1 MLKIQNQITY
11 PIAQAATCGYRPP
24 TAHCLLPSVRGVALV
39 AVLAVLVVL
48 TILAASFSVMMNLEL
63 KQSTEQQN
71 SFQLDMLVESGME
84 HSKSLLMDA
93 SNVGQA
99 YHLSTTSNDKFSRWF
114 YVKDDSGKITGRY
127 RIKFEDEAGKVNINR
142 ARLPGNSKGFG
153 WDTGEVNLPRALGVP
168 PDIAKKV
175 IKYRYGPNRLPG
187 GRGDDDQNNVILMA
201 DGIDNNANG
210 IVDEEDEGLNDPG
223 EYKAN
228 NLSGD
233 DRKFSTINET
243 VSILLDSKKKLP
255 FSTISKLRNLIPTRA
270 TIYSTDEPGSP
281 TLNNKIAAD
290 INCLTARDCRKL
302 ITKANERKTFIPGGQ
317 KRAQLAANI
326 VDYRDENHV
335 LSTLGSTYGV
345 EAVCFNEVM
354 ANDES
359 VTHDLVYSR
368 LGLQNWQPDWKGQ
381 FGMEDNKRCI
391 YCPDLFFGCIPDSPS
406 PKAKGW
412 QVLDPRRAWR
422 VEFEDPN
429 LGKLKSQGGSHTI
442 TLPKAPGRKGNE
454 IQPGLF
460 RRGKSD
466 QKNALAVPERIPAK
480 NSGKDCY
487 SWPTGNENYPTA
499 WNQIDVFGNESQDDY
514 EDHCKEMLDVL
525 KKLGKAEKYRPKLD
539 KDYFKNSLAMVYVW
553 QKRDDAEKSSKAI
566 GCFKI
571 KNSDDNSITFE
582 NKSAFEGPTF
592 SDKINEAFGTDW
604 KTKYDLSLTINSW
617 ANSRSM
623 AWVPE
628 ANQRYLIRSRRP
640 RAGKYFKVIIGRP
653 PKSPDNVQTG
663 MLGYP
668 NELGC
673 SGRIGG
679 GFSEDKN
686 FKRRLWEYND
696 GKPVQT
702 QQDGWIDVLLTSAK
716 TGIEREEL
724 KGQTFFFIR
733 MQAPEVTEMYNASA
747 TPVSLANWR
756 VICNTGSKATEIGLI
771 RSTSYYDKKLRKK
784 ITTDNPVVDPG
795 GHFYLVNDLKLFD
808 YWYGSGNGEWGSSPK
823 EEIPV
828 FEMDQDNWG
837 VAYKIKKTAIIPG
850 QGLSISLKNFD
861 FDAREIFNLET
872 IKFIDKK
879 RAKDPRSWNNAFTYV
894 RNVPEQA
901 KDELFTWI
909 FSTEENCHKYLKGT
923 DLMIIGLPY
932 SGGIVSL
939 TLKNEYEQ
947 ICART
952 VDYGKVEVYELGKSS
967 EKIDPTKNT
976 WKKRNKH
983 SIAGQNRN
991 ALNRAMRT
999 RRGETYFIK
1008 NGPYGSVGELR
1019 HVSTGNDF
1027 DRLGGQKGDI
1037 SKGLESIGAIA
1048 DVASCSHIRLEAAS
1062 GNVVRKGWK
1071 EAKDEV
1077 VNSSLK
1083 TITCKNGDF
1092 QVDKWKGQ
1100 SVKFLTG
1107 PLRGEKFVI
1116 IANTKNVITFADD
1129 DSPNNPYS
1137 APNKKLCQPNRG
1149 DIFSLGP
1156 GYASALCFTRTGGD
1170 VGEWTWKKAVSRPDN
1185 KGHRVEQNLYIY
1197 GLNDAIDTT
1206 EFFEEN
1212 NNASLDVDVWNWNTK
1227 KYDSFC
1233 KKKKYGKQ
1241 DSFHAG
1247 KIGPQ
1252 HISDSGDFRIR
1263 LTAHDITENFQE
1275 AKNGEARLDTG
1286 GRKTG
1291 TAWFNYAAIT
1301 PVPVPARVN
1310 INTAPARLLASLPG
1324 VSVKLARN
1332 IEAGIG
1338 RNKNNS
1344 LKPYKTL
1351 GDVMKVQGMT
1361 PEIFE
1366 RCANMLCVNSSFFT
1380 VEIEAQT
1387 LASPLGQKTATG
1399 GKRVPDSTRNV
1410 TGSRSKRYV
1419 LKSDKSN
1426 GATVSFD
1433 ILEKYSL

>member
-1 MLKIQNQITY
+1 MKIQNSKLI
-11 PIAQAATCGYRPP
+11 I
-24 TAHCLLPSVRGVALV
+24 HNSKGVALV
-39 AVLAVLVVL
+39 AVLAILVVL
-48 TILAASFSVMMNLEL
+48 TILAASFSAMMNLEL
-63 KQSTEQQN
+63 KQSTEHQN
-71 SFQLDMLVESGME
+71 SFRLDMLLNSGVE
-84 HSKSLLMDA
+84 HSKTLLTAASIVNQASSLTQ
-93 SNVGQA
+93 NK
-99 YHLSTTSNDKFSRWF
+99 STKWF
-114 YVKDDSGKITGRY
+114 YVKDEVGKVVGRY
-127 RIKFEDEAGKVNINR
+127 RIKFEDESGKLNINR
-142 ARLPGNSKGFG
+142 ARLPNNSKGFG
-153 WDTGEVNLPRALGVP
+153 WDTGEVNLPKALGVP
-168 PDIAKKV
+168 PEIAKKV
-175 IKYRYGPNRLPG
+175 LKYRYGPNRLPG
-187 GRGDDDQNNVILMA
+187 GRGDDNHNNVVLMA

-210 IVDEEDEGLNDPG
+210 IIDEEDEGINDPG
-223 EYKAN
+223 EYKTD

-255 FSTISKLRNLIPTRA
+255 FSTVSKLRNLIPTRA
-270 TIYSTDEPGSP
+270 TIYSIDEPGSP
-281 TLNNKIAAD
+281 TLNNKISAD

-302 ITKANERKTFIPGGQ
+302 ITKANKRKTFIPGGQ

-359 VTHDLVYSR
+359 VTHDLVFAR
-368 LGLQNWQPDWKGQ
+368 LGLQNWQPDWKDQ
-381 FGMEDNKRCI
+381 FGMEKKEDRCI
-391 YCPDLFFGCIPDSPS
+391 YCPDIFWGCIPDSPS

-412 QVLDPRRAWR
+412 QVLDPRRAWHIEADDINR
-422 VEFEDPN
+422 
-429 LGKLKSQGGSHTI
+429 GKLVSKGGSFEI
-442 TLPKAPGRKGNE
+442 TLPAAIGKKGNE
-454 IQPGLF
+454 IKPGLF
-460 RRGKSD
+460 RRGNSD
-466 QKNALAVPERIPAK
+466 QKNALAVPKKIPAAK
-480 NSGKDCY
+480 SSNKCY
-487 SWPTGNENYPTA
+487 SWPTGNEPLSYPPKYSE
-499 WNQIDVFGNESQDDY
+499 IEVFAGESQEDYKNHCDD
-514 EDHCKEMLDVL
+514 MLKVL
-525 KKLGKAEKYRPKLD
+525 KKLGKAEQYRPTTKP
-539 KDYFKNSLAMVYVW
+539 DYFKNSLAMIYVW
-553 QKRDDAEKSSKAI
+553 QKRDDNKNSSKAI

-571 KNSDDNSITFE
+571 TSSNNDKITFE
-582 NKSAFEGPTF
+582 DKSDFDGPSF
-592 SDKINEAFGTDW
+592 SDRMKSEVGDDW
-604 KTKYDLSLTINSW
+604 KTEYDLSLTINSW

-653 PKSPDNVQTG
+653 PKSPENAQTG

-668 NELGC
+668 DELGC

-679 GFSEDKN
+679 PFSEDKN
-686 FKRRLWEYND
+686 FKRKLWEYNG
-696 GKPVQT
+696 GKPVMT
-702 QQDGWIDVLLTSAK
+702 KQDGWIDVLLTSSLR
-716 TGIEREEL
+716 GIDREEL

-733 MQAPEVTEMYNASA
+733 MQAPEVSEMYNASA

-771 RSTSYYDKKLRKK
+771 RSTSYYDKKLKK
-784 ITTDNPVVDPG
+784 RITTDNPVVEPG
-795 GHFYLVNDLKLFD
+795 GHFYLVNNTKLFD
-808 YWYGSGNGEWGSSPK
+808 YWYGSGNGVWGSSPK

-828 FEMDQDNWG
+828 FQMDADNWG
-837 VAYKIKKTAIIPG
+837 VGYKIKKTAIIPG

-879 RAKDPRSWNNAFTYV
+879 RANDPRSWNNAFTYV
-894 RNVPEQA
+894 RNEREQA

-909 FSTEENCHKYLKGT
+909 FSTEENCHKYKGT

-952 VDYGKVEVYELGKSS
+952 VDYGKVKVYELSKSS

-983 SIAGQNRN
+983 TIAGRN
-991 ALNRAMRT
+991 KDALNRAMRT
-999 RRGETYFIK
+999 RRGESYFIK

-1027 DRLGGQKGDI
+1027 DRLGGQKSDI

-1048 DVASCSHIRLEAAS
+1048 DVASCSHIRLESAS
-1062 GNVVRKGWK
+1062 GNVIRKGWK

-1077 VNSSLK
+1077 ENSSLK
-1083 TITCKNGDF
+1083 TINCKNGNF
-1092 QVDKWKGQ
+1092 QIDNWKGQ

-1116 IANTKNVITFADD
+1116 IANTKNVITLAEKN
-1129 DSPNNPYS
+1129 SSHNPYS
-1137 APNKKLCQPNRG
+1137 APNRRLCQPNKG
-1149 DIFSLGP
+1149 DIFSIGP
-1156 GYASALCFTRTGGD
+1156 GYASALCYTKKGGE
-1170 VGEWTWKKAVSRPDN
+1170 VGEWEWKNALLNVSQASRLTASEAN
-1185 KGHRVEQNLYIY
+1185 KNLYIY

-1212 NNASLDVDVWNWNTK
+1212 NNASLDVDVWNYKTQK
-1227 KYDSFC
+1227 FDSLC
-1233 KKKKYGKQ
+1233 RKKKYGKQ
-1241 DSFHAG
+1241 DSFKAG
-1247 KIGPQ
+1247 KISSQ
-1252 HISDSGDFRIR
+1252 NISDSGNFKIR
-1263 LTAHDITENFQE
+1263 LTSHDISEDSQ
-1275 AKNGEARLDTG
+1275 KNKKDEVQTDTG

-1291 TAWFNYAAIT
+1291 MAWFNYAAIS

-1324 VSVKLARN
+1324 ISSSLAKN
-1332 IEAGIG
+1332 IYAGIS
-1338 RNKNNS
+1338 RNKSGN
-1344 LKPYKTL
+1344 LKPYKKL
-1351 GDVMKVQGMT
+1351 GDIMKVKGMT
-1361 PEIFE
+1361 PETFE

-1380 VEIEAQT
+1380 VEIETET
-1387 LASPLGQKTATG
+1387 LSNHSLKDESDKP
-1399 GKRVPDSTRNV
+1399 RDV
-1410 TGSRSKRYV
+1410 TGSRSKRYILRLDKTSDNIV
-1419 LKSDKSN
+1419 SLK
-1426 GATVSFD
+1426 
-1433 ILEKYSL
+1433 ILEKYSF